1 MRRRELKKTD
11 GLWMALW
18 LSLVTWA
25 PLFIVRQSNPAASG
39 IRLLAAPGIALGAW
53 LHQCA
58 SASLPEILRQR
69 LVRSSFFVGALLTLY
84 SVIPEWALFLLG
96 PLGERTASFFGSGAY
111 AAFRGVL
118 AATQG
123 GALLLLGIC
132 LGYCLASRCEPL
144 PKAQVPTASSPAA
157 YASLGCCASLL
168 QLWLCQRADGQP
180 YSPGIMALCELAP
193 IVLAACLSPLVAGEP
208 TIQEAKSALFLALGS
223 SIPCLLTRVLP
234 YNPTWAPAYKAALVL
249 SLAGIVAALFQRFA
263 SMRNEQE
270 EHSPARQTNDV
281 EAKSLTAE
289 EILAAYPLAPR
300 ELEISAAYAEGG
312 TSSEIAQR
320 LGIKPSTVRATMQ
333 RAYKKLGVANREE
346 FLALTAPAE
355 TTRTPTQH
363 GNTTPHGDSKPEGL
377 PESTRAPLVHGTLIY
392 AEAIFAAL
400 FLLIAH
406 TSPARWGMNRPLV
419 YGVALGLLSLL
430 LAPIGCKKE
439 GGPSSL
445 KRNATL
451 FSLLGLA
458 FIAIA
463 HHSLATPGTA
473 NGSIALVGSALGTH
487 LALAPALEAVCTQ
500 PATDHERQTRKT
512 VSSSWPLVVLA
523 LPAFFLGFS
532 WEELC
537 RGTIWFSLFP
547 TTTPFLVICATA
559 TPFALYKEGER
570 LRAALA
576 TAAIALAL
584 VADFPAAL
592 LVCGALGIF
601 ALGRQVARG
610 QSISPTDIVST
621 VACFGI
627 GALLGDYFG
636 NFVGTY
642 LAGNDAYTIALGGKA
657 AFGAT
662 STLLA
667 SIMAAAAG
675 LAVPL
680 ALRASYEDEAFASL
694 PIVTSENLR
703 QRAGY
708 ALLSRGLNEAQVA
721 IALDILAGKS
731 SAEIARSRHYAR
743 GTVNSARDTV
753 YKTLGI
759 HSRRELALLLQQ
771 VHDV

>member
-1 MRRRELKKTD
+1 
-11 GLWMALW
+11 
-18 LSLVTWA
+18 
-25 PLFIVRQSNPAASG
+25 
-39 IRLLAAPGIALGAW
+39 
-53 LHQCA
+53 
-58 SASLPEILRQR
+58 
-69 LVRSSFFVGALLTLY
+69 
-84 SVIPEWALFLLG
+84 
-96 PLGERTASFFGSGAY
+96 
-111 AAFRGVL
+111 
-118 AATQG
+118 
-123 GALLLLGIC
+123 
-132 LGYCLASRCEPL
+132 
-144 PKAQVPTASSPAA
+144 
-157 YASLGCCASLL
+157 
-168 QLWLCQRADGQP
+168 
-180 YSPGIMALCELAP
+180 MALCELAP
-193 IVLAACLSPLVAGEP
+193 IVLAACLSPLVAGDP

-270 EHSPARQTNDV
+270 EHSPARQTNDA

-439 GGPSSL
+439 GGPSSPN
-445 KRNATL
+445 RNATL

-487 LALAPALEAVCTQ
+487 LALAPALDAACAQ
-500 PATDHERQTRKT
+500 IATAHERQTRKT
-512 VSSSWPLVVLA
+512 ISSSWPLVVLA
-523 LPAFFLGFS
+523 LPTFFLGFA

-584 VADFPAAL
+584 LADFPAAL

-610 QSISPTDIVST
+610 QSISPTDIVSA

-627 GALLGDYFG
+627 GALFGDYFG

-657 AFGAT
+657 AFEAT
-662 STLLA
+662 STLLVG
-667 SIMAAAAG
+667 IMAAAVG
-675 LAVPL
+675 LSVPL

-694 PIVTSENLR
+694 PIVTNESLR

-708 ALLSRGLNEAQVA
+708 ALLSRGLNETQVA

-743 GTVNSARDTV
+743 GTVNSARDMV

-771 VHDV
+771 VNDA